1 VRRFSAS
8 NRLKGRPRSRIRS
21 GMTDNLQP
29 PPRRRR
35 EFCILSGPSQLP
47 GAQLSKASDQAY
59 LQLRGRILSGE
70 LAPGTQLK
78 EEELAALCGVSRT
91 PVRDAIRRLEAELF
105 VRRTDSQRSFVAE
118 WTMEDIE
125 EVFTLRGMLE
135 GYAVR
140 RAAVRANKDQIARLR
155 AINQTLHDVL
165 EASPLDVQ
173 AFLAANAQFHSLI
186 LEIAASDRLAALLGR
201 LVMQPVVQQT
211 ALAYDREQ
219 LTRSFHEH
227 TEITAAL
234 ARGDPDWAEALMI
247 AHIRR
252 ALHARLDPQ
261 VALPGQDAR
270 A

>member
-1 VRRFSAS
+1 
-8 NRLKGRPRSRIRS
+8 
-21 GMTDNLQP
+21 M
-29 PPRRRR
+29 
-35 EFCILSGPSQLP
+35 
-47 GAQLSKASDQAY
+47 SKASEQAY
-59 LQLRGRILSGE
+59 LELRSRILSGE
-70 LAPGTQLK
+70 LAPGSQLK

-91 PVRDAIRRLEAELF
+91 PVRDAIRRLETELF

-140 RAAVRANKDQIARLR
+140 RAATRADKAQIARLR
-155 AINQTLHDVL
+155 AINESLREVL
-165 EASPLDVQ
+165 DAPSLDVQ
-173 AFLAANAQFHSLI
+173 AYLAANAEFHSLI

-211 ALAYDREQ
+211 AMAYDREQ
-219 LTRSFHEH
+219 LARSYNEH

-234 ARGDPDWAEALMI
+234 AQGDPDWAEALMI

-252 ALHARLDPQ
+252 ALHARLSP
-261 VALPGQDAR
+261 AE
-270 A
+270 

>member
-1 VRRFSAS
+1 
-8 NRLKGRPRSRIRS
+8 
-21 GMTDNLQP
+21 M
-29 PPRRRR
+29 
-35 EFCILSGPSQLP
+35 
-47 GAQLSKASDQAY
+47 SKASEQAY
-59 LQLRGRILSGE
+59 LELRGRILSGD

-91 PVRDAIRRLEAELF
+91 PVRDAIRRLETELF

-135 GYAVR
+135 AYAVR
-140 RAAVRANKDQIARLR
+140 RAAIRADKAQIARLR
-155 AINQTLHDVL
+155 TINETLGDVL
-165 EASPLDVQ
+165 AAPVLDVQ
-173 AFLAANAQFHSLI
+173 AFLGANARFHSLI

-211 ALAYDREQ
+211 AMAYSREQ
-219 LTRSFHEH
+219 LARSYNEH

-234 ARGDPDWAEALMI
+234 AQGDPDWAEALMI

-252 ALHARLDPQ
+252 ALHARLNP
-261 VALPGQDAR
+261 VEADA
-270 A
+270 

>member
-1 VRRFSAS
+1 
-8 NRLKGRPRSRIRS
+8 
-21 GMTDNLQP
+21 M
-29 PPRRRR
+29 
-35 EFCILSGPSQLP
+35 
-47 GAQLSKASDQAY
+47 SKASEQAY
-59 LQLRGRILSGE
+59 LELRGRILSGD

-91 PVRDAIRRLEAELF
+91 PVRDAIRRLETELF

-135 GYAVR
+135 AYAVR
-140 RAAVRANKDQIARLR
+140 RAATRADRSQIARLR
-155 AINQTLHDVL
+155 TINETLGDVL
-165 EASPLDVQ
+165 AAPVLDVQ
-173 AFLAANAQFHSLI
+173 AFLGANARFHSLI

-211 ALAYDREQ
+211 AMAYSREQ
-219 LTRSFHEH
+219 LARSYNEH

-234 ARGDPDWAEALMI
+234 AQGDPDWAEALMI

-252 ALHARLDPQ
+252 ALHARLNP
-261 VALPGQDAR
+261 VEADA
-270 A
+270 

>member
-1 VRRFSAS
+1 
-8 NRLKGRPRSRIRS
+8 
-21 GMTDNLQP
+21 M
-29 PPRRRR
+29 
-35 EFCILSGPSQLP
+35 
-47 GAQLSKASDQAY
+47 SKASEQAY
-59 LQLRGRILSGE
+59 LELRGRILSGD

-91 PVRDAIRRLEAELF
+91 PVRDAIRRLETELF

-135 GYAVR
+135 AYAVR
-140 RAAVRANKDQIARLR
+140 RAATRADKAQIARLR
-155 AINQTLHDVL
+155 TINETLGDVL
-165 EASPLDVQ
+165 AAPVLDVQ
-173 AFLAANAQFHSLI
+173 AFLGANARFHSLI

-211 ALAYDREQ
+211 AMAYSREQ
-219 LTRSFHEH
+219 LARSYNEH

-234 ARGDPDWAEALMI
+234 AQGDPDWAEALMI

-252 ALHARLDPQ
+252 ALHARLNP
-261 VALPGQDAR
+261 VEADA
-270 A
+270 

>member
-1 VRRFSAS
+1 
-8 NRLKGRPRSRIRS
+8 
-21 GMTDNLQP
+21 
-29 PPRRRR
+29 
-35 EFCILSGPSQLP
+35 
-47 GAQLSKASDQAY
+47 LSKASEQAY
-59 LQLRGRILSGE
+59 LELRGRILSGD

-91 PVRDAIRRLEAELF
+91 PVRDAIRRLETELF

-135 GYAVR
+135 AYAVR
-140 RAAVRANKDQIARLR
+140 RAAIRADKAQIARLR
-155 AINQTLHDVL
+155 TINETLGDVL
-165 EASPLDVQ
+165 AAPVLDVQ
-173 AFLAANAQFHSLI
+173 AFLGANARFHSLI

-211 ALAYDREQ
+211 AMAYSREQ
-219 LTRSFHEH
+219 LARSYNEH

-234 ARGDPDWAEALMI
+234 AQGDPDWAEALMI

-252 ALHARLDPQ
+252 ALHARLNP
-261 VALPGQDAR
+261 VEADA
-270 A
+270 

>member
-1 VRRFSAS
+1 
-8 NRLKGRPRSRIRS
+8 
-21 GMTDNLQP
+21 M
-29 PPRRRR
+29 
-35 EFCILSGPSQLP
+35 
-47 GAQLSKASDQAY
+47 SKASDQAY
-59 LQLRGRILSGE
+59 LELRGRILSGD

-78 EEELAALCGVSRT
+78 EEELAVICGVSRT
-91 PVRDAIRRLEAELF
+91 PVRDAIRRLETELF

-140 RAAVRANKDQIARLR
+140 RAATRANKGQIARLSTINEGLR
-155 AINQTLHDVL
+155 AVL
-165 EASPLDVQ
+165 DAPDLDVQ
-173 AFLAANAQFHSLI
+173 AYLAANAQFHSLI

-211 ALAYDREQ
+211 AMAYDREQ
-219 LTRSFHEH
+219 LARSHLEH

-234 ARGDPDWAEALMI
+234 AQGDPDWAEALMI

-252 ALHARLDPQ
+252 ALHARLKPSE
-261 VALPGQDAR
+261 AGA
-270 A
+270 